1 MISFLM
7 HSLSPF
13 LLQFILTILLI
24 ILILILLIIIIINDF
39 AFSGKPLIFLTR

>member
-13 LLQFILTILLI
+13 LLQFILIILL
-24 ILILILLIIIIINDF
+24 LIIIIIINDF

>member
-13 LLQFILTILLI
+13 LLQFILIILLI
-24 ILILILLIIIIINDF
+24 IIIIIIIINDF